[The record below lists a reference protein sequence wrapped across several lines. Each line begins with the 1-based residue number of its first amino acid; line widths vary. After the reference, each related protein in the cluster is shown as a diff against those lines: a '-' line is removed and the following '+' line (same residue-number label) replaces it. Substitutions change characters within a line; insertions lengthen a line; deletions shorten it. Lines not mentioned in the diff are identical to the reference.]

1 MMNAQNKKIWAWSMY
16 DWANSAF
23 STTVMAGFFPIFFE
37 KYWSNPDDVIQST
50 YQLGMANALASIIIA
65 AVAPFLGAIADR
77 GSAKKKFLIFFCYL
91 GVVMTSGLFIV
102 GQGEW
107 QLALMLFVAA
117 TVGFMGANIFYDS
130 LLLSVS
136 PTEKVDYV
144 SSFGFALGYIG
155 GGLLFLINVIMFLK
169 PEIFGFIDGDVATLA
184 RSIREDEIAY
194 ADVQAVVAGL
204 SSKYAELKT
213 AFISMSTSEVDL
225 LKKITEFLSSA
236 EATAIKLSFFS
247 VAVWWGLFTIPL
259 MIFVPE
265 PESDDST
272 TLGRAVLEGY
282 QQMKT
287 TFKHIRELKVIG
299 IFLIAYWLYIDGV
312 DTIIRMSV
320 KIGSS
325 LGFETGDLITA
336 LLMVQFIAFPAA
348 LAYNWFAS
356 KIGTKKA
363 VLIAIGGYSV
373 ITLLAFFM
381 THKTHFFMLA
391 ALIGLFQGGI
401 QALSRSLY
409 ARLVPKGKEA
419 EFFGFYNMLGKFAAV
434 IGPILIGWVTLATGN
449 VRLGILS
456 IIILFISGG
465 YLLNKV
471 DFEKGE
477 ELAKQFSHK

>member
-50 YQLGMANALASIIIA
+50 YQLGLANSIASIFIA
-65 AVAPFLGAIADR
+65 ALAPFLGAIADR

-91 GVVMTSGLFIV
+91 GVVMTAGLFIV
-102 GQGEW
+102 DQGEW
-107 QLALMLFVAA
+107 QLALMLFVAS

-130 LLLSVS
+130 LLPSVS
-136 PTEKVDYV
+136 PKEKLDYV

-155 GGLLFLINVIMFLK
+155 GGLLFLVNVLMYLN
-169 PEIFGFIDGDVATLA
+169 PQWFGIPDA
-184 RSIREDEIAY
+184 S
-194 ADVQAVVAGL
+194 
-204 SSKYAELKT
+204 
-213 AFISMSTSEVDL
+213 
-225 LKKITEFLSSA
+225 
-236 EATAIKLSFFS
+236 TAIKLSFLS
-247 VAVWWGLFTIPL
+247 VAVWWGVFTIPL

-265 PESDDST
+265 PELDDST
-272 TLGRAVLEGY
+272 TLSRAVLEGY
-282 QQMKT
+282 HQMKT

-299 IFLIAYWLYIDGV
+299 VFLIAYWLYIDGV

-325 LGFETGDLITA
+325 LGFEAGDLITA

-363 VLIAIGGYSV
+363 VLIAIGGYSI
-373 ITLLAFFM
+373 ITLLAYFM
-381 THKTHFFMLA
+381 THKTHFYMLA

-409 ARLVPKGKEA
+409 SRLVPKGKEG

-434 IGPILIGWVTLATGN
+434 IGPVLMGWVTLVTGN

-456 IIILFISGG
+456 ILVLFISGG
-465 YLLNKV
+465 FLLNKV

-477 ELAKQFSHK
+477 ELAEQFSGE